1 MLYRIETF
9 LGEIPRLDPR
19 KLPKGAAQSAININL
34 AEGTIKPIAG
44 LTPAG
49 SVGGTA
55 VDFIAYNGTYLPFST
70 PVTFA
75 PGPVADD
82 RLYFAQQ
89 GGVPKL
95 RVMPNG
101 NEDELALPTPSFRP
115 LTTIESAAP
124 EPAEGQDALPVETIV
139 MCFTWLTDLNEETP
153 PSPLSTPLDVTE
165 GSTVAFVANMT
176 PPAGSRITKARI
188 YRSQTSATGTTAL
201 FFVKEVDTAVS
212 TYVSNLDTDPLQEPL
227 PSADYDPPPND
238 LEGITPLWN
247 GMIAGFSGRSIYFCE
262 PFIPHAWPLKY
273 ELKTDYEIMGMA
285 ATGNTL
291 VVTTKGTP
299 YIATGTAPENMILDR
314 LDLNLP
320 CVSKRGVVDMGVGVA
335 YPSHDGLILVQGG
348 SPQNI
353 TRQLFD
359 RRAWSRLN
367 PSSFVSAHYDQGV
380 YVASYEGDDGL
391 ETIMIDIKGET
402 PGLVRAQMEATPT
415 AFRYDIITGQL
426 NVSTGAGSTIYSW
439 DDVQTDS
446 HAELT
451 WKSGRLHLPVEMLF
465 GCILVE
471 GRMLDESEAYTAKVW
486 RVVPGPLVDGVEELE
501 LVYETESIDDL
512 NKIQRIAP
520 GWGGEWEIEV
530 TGCLEIDRI
539 TIAGVP
545 DELMGGG

>member
-19 KLPKGAAQSAININL
+19 KLPKGAAQVATNINL
-34 AEGTIKPIAG
+34 AEGTIKPLADLTSAG
-44 LTPAG
+44 TVANAPA
-49 SVGGTA
+49 
-55 VDFIAYNGTYLPFST
+55 DFIAYNGAFLPFST

-75 PGPVADD
+75 PGPVATD

-89 GGVPKL
+89 GAVPKV
-95 RVMPNG
+95 RVMSG
-101 NEDELALPTPSFRP
+101 GTEDELALPTPSFTP

-124 EPAEGQDALPVETIV
+124 EPAEGQDPLPVETIV
-139 MCFTWLTDLNEETP
+139 MCFTWVSNLDEETP
-153 PSPLSTPLDVTE
+153 PSPLSEPLDVTE
-165 GSTVAFVANMT
+165 GSTVEFVANMT

-201 FFVKEVDTAVS
+201 FFVKEVDVAVS
-212 TYVSNLDTDPLQEPL
+212 TYVSNLDVDPLQEPL
-227 PSADYDPPPND
+227 PSADYDPPVDD
-238 LEGITPLWN
+238 LEGITSLWN
-247 GMIAGFSGRSIYFCE
+247 GMIAGFSGRSLYFCE
-262 PFIPHAWPLKY
+262 PFIPHAWPIKY

-291 VVTTKGTP
+291 VITTKGTP

-320 CVSKRGVVDMGVGVA
+320 CVSKRGVVDMGIGVA

-348 SPQNI
+348 APQNI

-359 RRAWSRLN
+359 RRAWARLD

-380 YVASYEGDDGL
+380 YVASYDNGSAF

-402 PGLVRAQMEATPT
+402 PGLVRTDMSHTPR
-415 AFRYDIITGQL
+415 AFRYDIITGKL
-426 NVSTGAGSTIYSW
+426 YTSTTTSAAIYSW
-439 DDVQTDS
+439 DDIATDT
-446 HAELT
+446 HANLT
-451 WKSGRLHLPVEMLF
+451 WRSGRVDLPVEMHF

-471 GRMLDESEAYTAKVW
+471 GRMLGGSTTYGAKVW
-486 RVVPGPLVDGVEELE
+486 RDDV
-501 LVYETESIDDL
+501 LVYETTDAAEL
-512 NKIQRIAP
+512 NRIERIAP

-530 TGCLEIDRI
+530 TGCVEIDRI
-539 TIAGVP
+539 AIAGVP
-545 DELMGGG
+545 DELMGG